1 MKQFSVVKISSLK
14 KTFNFSESSFG
25 SRAPVVGDIACILD
39 IYDADFELE
48 CSDENG
54 VTVWLE
60 IFKPEDAE
68 LELVCL

>member
-1 MKQFSVVKISSLK
+1 MVLVSQPPL
-14 KTFNFSESSFG
+14 N
-25 SRAPVVGDIACILD
+25 
-39 IYDADFELE
+39 FELE